1 MSPVWPH
8 RNICHPL
15 PYNCSLASW
24 APPPPS
30 PGSQLLRTSTTSL
43 FSITSMASSTE
54 HLLGNQELSVEWLN
68 SWMVCITIHSWPWT
82 GQHPCAYWIRL
93 EESVNDSC
101 LNNIQQICEQLL
113 SAFCFWCLRFPIYE
127 RDEWTPLFP
136 TSGSTNPPYG
146 VYANMW
152 GTFWLS
158 QGFPPECYWQG
169 PGIQNVLQ
177 YLRQSSTIKNCSLPP
192 PPPPLNINSAPLRIP
207 VDRSRMFYW
216 QFCLCIPRIT
226 WAVIKNSRY
235 LQCNIM
241 SIFLLAQWACWIFSS
256 YLKILLLCHIVLY
269 FSLFSFWWC
278 A

>member
-207 VDRSRMFYW
+207 VDPLQAVNQGTRSLVLTLPPTSCVTW
-216 QFCLCIPRIT
+216 AHWVTSLCINLLICHMG
-226 WAVIKNSRY
+226 IKKIPWCFY
-235 LQCNIM
+235 LPGQNQIIM
-241 SIFLLAQWACWIFSS
+241 ANALQKL
-256 YLKILLLCHIVLY
+256 
-269 FSLFSFWWC
+269 
-278 A
+278 